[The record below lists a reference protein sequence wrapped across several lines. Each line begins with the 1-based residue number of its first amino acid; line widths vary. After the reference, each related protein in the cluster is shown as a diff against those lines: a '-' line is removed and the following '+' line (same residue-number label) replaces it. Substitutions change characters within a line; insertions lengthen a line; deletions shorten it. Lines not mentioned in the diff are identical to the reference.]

1 MKIKLLFILFSI
13 FIIEKVNAQSSEK
26 WADSAAIWHHTYNS
40 IGIVGYQKS
49 IYIND
54 TIIYN
59 KHCQIINTE
68 YQQAF
73 LPLNPPLIPGNIFY
87 LGRNIFNKSNDSIFI
102 FQNNNFRLAFKIN
115 SLIGEIWNLGEVY
128 PNSGNVYV
136 KVDSIYNETYNG
148 VVLRNIHVFACN
160 EQGDS
165 LFENSSGNEVSYIS
179 KLTYINEKFGPIGG
193 FGDLNAIPN
202 VIIDETLPQF
212 YLCYESSTF
221 PFYQFS
227 NVDCFNDILT
237 NEYSLSENKEQFF
250 VYPNP
255 ANETL
260 NISNSNLISSYEIFQ
275 LDGKLL
281 NQGNNF
287 PLDITKFTN
296 GIYFIKLI
304 TKNKE
309 IINQKIIK
317 Q

>member
-1 MKIKLLFILFSI
+1 MKKVIFFLLLTLLINL
-13 FIIEKVNAQSSEK
+13 KTNAQSPQK
-26 WADSAAIWHHTYNS
+26 WADSAAVWHHTYNA

-73 LPLNPPLIPGNIFY
+73 LPLNPPLIPGNVFY

-115 SLIGEIWNLGEVY
+115 SVLGEIWNLGEVY

-148 VVLRNIHVFACN
+148 VVLKNIHVFACN

-165 LFENSSGNEVSYIS
+165 LFNNSSGTEVSYIS

-193 FGDLNAIPN
+193 FGDLDAVPN

-221 PFYQFS
+221 PLYQFS
-227 NVDCFNDILT
+227 NVNCFNDILT
-237 NEYSLSENKEQFF
+237 NEYSLSENEKQFF

-275 LDGKLL
+275 LDRKLL

-287 PLDITKFTN
+287 PIDISKFTN
-296 GIYFIKLI
+296 GIYFLKIT
-304 TKNKE
+304 TKNNQ